1 MMILK
6 DVMAVLDTI
15 APFEGAQEWDNVG
28 LMVGDLE
35 SPINSVLVALDPS
48 LEVIRTAQD
57 AGIDLILT
65 HHPLIFQPITR
76 IDLKDVIAKKIS
88 MLILTRINLISMHTN
103 LDKAPG
109 GVADELA
116 KRLALSDVSAHGYMR
131 IGFISHPSTLNE
143 WITSLCISGA
153 RIIDAGR
160 GVSKVA
166 MCPGS
171 GMEYWKHALSLGCD
185 TFVTGDVRYHA
196 GLDAKEAGMNVV
208 DLGHFGT
215 EEIIVAP
222 LAERLKQELKGVAV
236 HAHHGRDV
244 FSPYNN

>member
-1 MMILK
+1 MMMLK

-15 APFEGAQEWDNVG
+15 APFEAAETWDNVG
-28 LMVGDLE
+28 LMVGDQE

-48 LEVIRTAQD
+48 LEVIHTAKEG
-57 AGIDLILT
+57 GIDLILT
-65 HHPLIFQPITR
+65 HHPLILKPLAR
-76 IDLKDVIAKKIS
+76 IDLQEVIAKKIA

-116 KRLALSDVSAHGYMR
+116 KRLALSDVRPHGYMR
-131 IGFISHPSTLNE
+131 IGFINKPTTMNE
-143 WITSLCISGA
+143 WITAMSIRDA
-153 RIIDAGR
+153 RLIDNHR
-160 GVSKVA
+160 EVSMVA
-166 MCPGS
+166 VCPGS

-222 LAERLKQELKGVAV
+222 LAERLKQELKGVAI
-236 HAHHGRDV
+236 HAHQGRDV

>member
-1 MMILK
+1 MMMLK

-15 APFEGAQEWDNVG
+15 APFEVAEEWDNVG

-35 SPINSVLVALDPS
+35 SPINSALVALDPS
-48 LEVIRTAQD
+48 LEVIQTAKEG
-57 AGIDLILT
+57 GIDLILT
-65 HHPLIFQPITR
+65 HHPLIFHPLAR
-76 IDLKDVIAKKIS
+76 IDLQEVIAKKIA
-88 MLILTRINLISMHTN
+88 MLILARINLISMHTN

-116 KRLALSDVSAHGYMR
+116 KRLALNDVRSHGYMR
-131 IGFISHPSTLNE
+131 IGFVSRPTTMNE
-143 WITSLCISGA
+143 WITELSIRDA
-153 RIIDAGR
+153 RLIDNHR
-160 GVSKVA
+160 EVSMVA
-166 MCPGS
+166 VCPGS
-171 GMEYWKHALSLGCD
+171 GMEHWKHALSLGCD

-215 EEIIVAP
+215 EEIIVTP
-222 LAERLKQELKGVAV
+222 LSERLKQELKGVAV
-236 HAHHGRDV
+236 HAYQGRDV